1 MTPHDGFRPL
11 GPSSVLELG
20 TTGSP
25 GSPGETPGT
34 WAGGT
39 QDAQAILDTVRVLEA
54 KQGGSLNNALLLVV
68 TLVLFLSLGLFQQS
82 MAELVLLV
90 LVLAIHE
97 AGHFVAMRVAGYR
110 DVQMF
115 FIPLFGAAVRGRE
128 GTAPSGL
135 KKTLV
140 ALAGPLPGILLAV
153 PCAAVAAL
161 TGNRI
166 AWQFAATLLFINVF
180 NLLPFLPLDGGH
192 VVQETLFSRSAWAEK
207 AFRLLAV
214 LGLALIAWVLG
225 SWMLGALALF
235 SLLGVPFANSSADA
249 ARSLRA
255 AGVLPDCTSARD
267 ATLGFIER
275 AMPLLE
281 FDARGRG
288 RQPKEIAVLIQ
299 QVVPRLATSP
309 PSAGATTLLVGVY
322 LAALV
327 IAFLAFVVL
336 AVATRGG

>member
-1 MTPHDGFRPL
+1 MIPHDELRPL
-11 GPSSVLELG
+11 GPSSILGLG

-25 GSPGETPGT
+25 DLPGETPGT
-34 WAGGT
+34 GSGGS
-39 QDAQAILDTVRVLEA
+39 QDAQAILETVRAFEA
-54 KQGGSLNNALLLVV
+54 KQGGSLNNAVLLVV

-97 AGHFVAMRVAGYR
+97 AGHFVAMRAAGYR

-115 FIPLFGAAVRGRE
+115 FIPLFGAAVLGRE
-128 GTAPSGL
+128 GAAPSGV
-135 KKTLV
+135 KKTIV
-140 ALAGPLPGILLAV
+140 ALAGPLPGILAAV
-153 PCAAVAAL
+153 PCAVVAAV
-161 TGNRI
+161 TGSTI

-180 NLLPFLPLDGGH
+180 NLLPVLPFDGGH

-214 LGLALIAWVLG
+214 LALAMIAWGLG
-225 SWMLGALALF
+225 SWLLGALALF
-235 SLLGVPFANSSADA
+235 SLLGLPFANSSADA

-255 AGVLPDCTSARD
+255 AGVLPDFTSARN
-267 ATLGFIER
+267 ATLEFVER

-281 FDARGRG
+281 FDARGRR
-288 RQPKEIAVLIQ
+288 RQPKEIAVMIQ

-309 PSAGATTLLVGVY
+309 PGAGATALLVGAY
-322 LAALV
+322 LAAFV
-327 IAFLAFVVL
+327 IATVAFVALV
-336 AVATRGG
+336 VARGA